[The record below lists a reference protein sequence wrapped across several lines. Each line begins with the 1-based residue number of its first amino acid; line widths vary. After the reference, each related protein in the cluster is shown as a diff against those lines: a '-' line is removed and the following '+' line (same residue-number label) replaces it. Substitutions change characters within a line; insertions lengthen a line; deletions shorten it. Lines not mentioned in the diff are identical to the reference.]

1 MTPIVTDVR
10 FLPASPLD
18 QQQGLLGWV
27 GANLGDLLRV
37 DGFVVRRTRHGVWRV
52 FAPERLDRT
61 GRRHR
66 VVDVLDADHERAIEA
81 QILAALRERGD
92 LR

>member
-1 MTPIVTDVR
+1 LTPTVTAVR
-10 FLPASPLD
+10 FLPASALD
-18 QQQGLLGWV
+18 QQRGLMGWA
-27 GANLGDLLRV
+27 GANLSDLLRI

-52 FAPERLDRT
+52 FPPERLDRA

-81 QILAALRERGD
+81 QIIAALRERGD